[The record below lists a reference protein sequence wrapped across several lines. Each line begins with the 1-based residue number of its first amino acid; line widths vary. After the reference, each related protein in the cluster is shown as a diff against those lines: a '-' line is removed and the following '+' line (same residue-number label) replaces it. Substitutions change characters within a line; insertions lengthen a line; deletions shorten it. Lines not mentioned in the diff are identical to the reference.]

1 MRNLRRVPPI
11 ASLLPRIES
20 IEDVQKKFIQFLFT
34 EEYMAP
40 EVIKKEAYGLMVDWS
55 AAKELDR
62 Q

>member
-11 ASLLPRIES
+11 ASLPRIES
-20 IEDVQKKFIQFLFT
+20 IEHFQKKFIQFLFT

-55 AAKELDR
+55 GAKELDR